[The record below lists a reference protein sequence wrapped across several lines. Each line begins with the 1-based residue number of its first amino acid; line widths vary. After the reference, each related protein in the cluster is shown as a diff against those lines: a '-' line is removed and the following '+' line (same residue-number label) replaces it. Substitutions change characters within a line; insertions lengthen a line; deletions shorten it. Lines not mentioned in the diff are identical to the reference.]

1 MRTVYSD
8 LKKARLRPT
17 SSRVAVLKVFHDAP
31 HEHLS
36 ADQVF
41 RRIAKDVEQCSLA
54 SVYRALAQLMESQL
68 LASTWI
74 GETRVVYELGRGV
87 PHAHLVCETCK
98 TVCDIDEPAL
108 QEQHAS
114 IATARH
120 FRYTHSSL
128 VVFGRCEHCTQAA
141 EGAAAAHHAQATG
154 DALRHEPGL

>member
-1 MRTVYSD
+1 MRTIYSD
-8 LKKARLRPT
+8 LKKAHLRPT

-54 SVYRALAQLMESQL
+54 SVYRALAQLMEMQL
-68 LASTWI
+68 LVSTWI

-98 TVCDIDEPAL
+98 TVYDIDEPGL
-108 QEQHAS
+108 QEQHAA
-114 IATARH
+114 IAAARR
-120 FRYTHSSL
+120 FRYTHASL
-128 VVFGRCEHCTQAA
+128 VVFGHCEHCTPA
-141 EGAAAAHHAQATG
+141 E
-154 DALRHEPGL
+154 

>member
-8 LKKARLRPT
+8 LKRARLRPT

-41 RRIAKDVEQCSLA
+41 RRIAKDVDQCSLA
-54 SVYRALAQLMESQL
+54 SVYRALAQLTESRVVS
-68 LASTWI
+68 STWV
-74 GETRVVYELGRGV
+74 GETRVVYELARGV

-108 QEQHAS
+108 QDQHAGL
-114 IATARH
+114 ALAKG

-128 VVFGRCEHCTQAA
+128 VVFGQCAA
-141 EGAAAAHHAQATG
+141 CV
-154 DALRHEPGL
+154 PGE